1 MKLFYFAG
9 NNKPLSAKLLNIME
23 SCVRPES
30 IFVHTSVNSLAGRL
44 RRFYADS
51 IMIVILT
58 ITVEELMDIVAIK
71 ELLQDLPILLILPDN
86 KKETISKGTTLHP
99 RFISYIQDDFTEVEI
114 VMRKMVKRYSV

>member
-9 NNKPLSAKLLNIME
+9 NDKPLSAGLLDIIE
-23 SCVRPES
+23 ACTSPES
-30 IFVHTSVNSLAGRL
+30 IFVHTSVNSLAARL

-58 ITVEELMDIVAIK
+58 TTVGELMDIVAIK

-99 RFISYIQDDFTEVEI
+99 RFISYLQDDFTEVES